1 VRQRC
6 TNQFSRHTTL
16 STLIILLDLLS
27 KSEISFNFAAEED
40 CHTEG
45 LVRAIILAAI
55 FMNSIK
61 ERGLKTDG

>member
-1 VRQRC
+1 
-6 TNQFSRHTTL
+6 
-16 STLIILLDLLS
+16 LIILLDLLS